1 MGQMVE
7 GRWTTDDVSHVA
19 GRFQRQASVFRG
31 RVTPE
36 DLEVGRYHLY
46 VSHACPWAH
55 RTLVVRA
62 LRGLEEAIGVS
73 VVHPDMGDDGWRF
86 GGDHPGVSP
95 APVHG
100 FTFLR
105 EAYAAA
111 AADYTGRVTVP
122 VLWDRALGR
131 IVNNESREIIRL
143 LDTVFD
149 PLALGPSL
157 RPAGLAPAIDAA
169 IDAIYEPINNGV
181 YRAGFAGTQGAYEA
195 AVTELFAALDDW
207 EGVLGD
213 QPYLCGDTLTEA
225 DVCLFATLVRF
236 DAVYVTHFKCNLR
249 RIRDYPNLWAFLGRM
264 LAKDGVRETVHLDHI
279 KAHYFR
285 SHPRLNPGRVVPL
298 GPIDPLPV

>member
-7 GRWTTDDVSHVA
+7 GRWSCDDVSHVED
-19 GRFQRQASVFRG
+19 RFQRQASIFRG
-31 RVTPE
+31 HVAAE
-36 DLEVGRYHLY
+36 DIEAGRYHLY

-62 LRGLEEAIGVS
+62 LRGLEEVVGVS
-73 VVHPDMGDDGWRF
+73 VVHPDMGDDGRRF
-86 GGDHPGVSP
+86 GGAFPGVSP

-111 AADYTGRVTVP
+111 APSYSGRVTVP
-122 VLWDRALGR
+122 VLWDRAAGR
-131 IVNNESREIIRL
+131 IVNNESREIIHL
-143 LDTVFD
+143 FDTVFE
-149 PLALGPSL
+149 PLAQGPSL
-157 RPAGLAPAIDAA
+157 RPEGLDGAIDAA

-181 YRAGFAGTQGAYEA
+181 YRAGFAGSQAAHET
-195 AVTELFAALDDW
+195 AVTELFAALDHW
-207 EGVLGD
+207 EGVLGH
-213 QPYLCGDTLTEA
+213 QPYLCGETLTEA

-249 RIRDYPNLWAFLGRM
+249 RIRDYPNLWAFLRRL
-264 LAKDGVRETVHLDHI
+264 LALDGVRETVHLDHI
-279 KAHYFR
+279 KGHYFR

-298 GPIDPLPV
+298 GPLDPLPT